1 MNHLLNY
8 KQSIH
13 FKQRLAQRQINPV
26 LVSICLIKG
35 AVKLM
40 RKHKVEFTL
49 SKDSITNAIE
59 QGYVLVS
66 DCLGVISLT
75 VVVRQNILITV
86 FVKFGD
92 TGITN

>member
-8 KQSIH
+8 KQSTH

-35 AVKLM
+35 AVNIM
-40 RKHKVEFTL
+40 QRHKVEFTL
-49 SKDSITNAIE
+49 SKERIMNAIE
-59 QGYVLVS
+59 EGYVLVS
-66 DCLGVISLT
+66 DCLGITSLT

-86 FVKFGD
+86 FVKLGD